1 MTKYY
6 AQGITIANQ
15 GGLYTVAVDKA
26 EGCPLSDTTVSCT
39 AKGAFR
45 HRDERPKVGDRVR
58 ISFTDHSFST
68 DEEGSVTVSESFTDI
83 CVCEILDR
91 KNTFIRPPVSNI
103 DCILI
108 VLSARSPKTDTL
120 VADKLISIAEYN
132 HAEPIII
139 ISKSDL
145 DESTA
150 DELYAI
156 YKKAGFDTFLTSSEE
171 GRGIDS
177 LNERVR
183 DILGEG
189 KVIAFAGASGVGKS
203 TMINKLFPSFGIATG
218 DVSRKTERGKHTT
231 RAVTLYPA
239 CGGYIADTPGF
250 SMLDFEHFDFF
261 ELPDLVHTFRDF
273 EPLLSECRYT
283 DCTHTKEDECGI
295 TRALRE
301 GRISRSRHES
311 YLNLYQTLKNKPTW
325 KKG

>member
-1 MTKYY
+1 MEKYY
-6 AQGITIANQ
+6 ANGITVANS
-15 GGLYTVAVDKA
+15 GGLYTVVVDNDG
-26 EGCPLSDTTVSCT
+26 GCPLSDACVSCT

-58 ISFTDHSFST
+58 ISFTDHSFT
-68 DEEGSVTVSESFTDI
+68 VDAEGKVTVSESFADI
-83 CVCEILDR
+83 CVCEILER

-103 DCILI
+103 DCIFV

-132 HAEPIII
+132 RAEPIIV

-145 DESTA
+145 DSDA
-150 DELYAI
+150 ANELYAI
-156 YKKAGFDTFLTSSEE
+156 YDKAGFDTFLTSGEDGMGVDALHSKIRE
-171 GRGIDS
+171 
-177 LNERVR
+177 V
-183 DILGEG
+183 LGEG

-203 TMINKLFPSFGIATG
+203 TMINKIFPEFGIATG
-218 DVSRKTERGKHTT
+218 NVSKKTERGKHTT

-239 CGGYIADTPGF
+239 YGGYIADTPGF

-261 ELPDLVHTFRDF
+261 GLEDLVHTFRDF
-273 EPLLSECRYT
+273 TPYLPECRYT

-295 TRALRE
+295 TRALRD
-301 GRISRSRHES
+301 GLISKSRHDS

>member
-1 MTKYY
+1 MEKYY
-6 AQGITIANQ
+6 ANGITVANS
-15 GGLYTVAVDKA
+15 GGLYTVAVDKT

-45 HRDERPKVGDRVR
+45 HRAERPKVGDRVK
-58 ISFTDHSFST
+58 ISFTDHSFSV
-68 DEEGSVTVSESFTDI
+68 DGQGNVTVSENFADI
-83 CVCEILDR
+83 CVCEILVR
-91 KNTFIRPPVSNI
+91 KNSFIRPPVSNI
-103 DCILI
+103 DCIFV

-132 HAEPIII
+132 RAEPIIV

-145 DESTA
+145 DSDA
-150 DELYAI
+150 ANELYEI
-156 YKKAGFDTFLTSSEE
+156 YKKAGFDTFLTSGED
-171 GRGIDS
+171 GRGVS
-177 LNERVR
+177 ELHAKVEEV
-183 DILGEG
+183 LGQG

-203 TMINKLFPSFGIATG
+203 TMINKIFPSFGIATG
-218 DVSRKTERGKHTT
+218 DVSRKTERGRHTT

-261 ELPDLVHTFRDF
+261 ELEDLVHTFRDF
-273 EPLLSECRYT
+273 EPLLAECRYT

-295 TRALRE
+295 TRALRD
-301 GRISRSRHES
+301 GRISKTRHDS
-311 YLNLYQTLKNKPTW
+311 YLNLYQTLKNKPSW

>member
-1 MTKYY
+1 MEKYY
-6 AQGITIANQ
+6 ANGITVANS
-15 GGLYTVAVDKA
+15 GGLYTVVVDVND
-26 EGCPLSDTTVSCT
+26 GCPLSGACVSCT
-39 AKGAFR
+39 AKGVFR

-58 ISFTDHSFST
+58 ISFTDHSFT
-68 DEEGSVTVSESFTDI
+68 QNEEGGVTVSETFADV
-83 CVCEILDR
+83 CVCEILER

-103 DCILI
+103 DCIFI

-132 HAEPIII
+132 KAEPIIV

-145 DESTA
+145 DSDA
-150 DELYAI
+150 AGELYAI
-156 YKKAGFDTFLTSSEE
+156 YEKAGFDTFLTSGEDGSGVSELRHKVE
-171 GRGIDS
+171 S
-177 LNERVR
+177 VLS
-183 DILGEG
+183 EG

-203 TMINKLFPSFGIATG
+203 TMINKIFPSLGIQTG
-218 DVSRKTERGKHTT
+218 DVSKKTERGRHTT

-239 CGGYIADTPGF
+239 FGGYVADTPGF

-273 EPLLSECRYT
+273 EPLLCECRYT

-301 GRISRSRHES
+301 GGISPSRHAS
-311 YLNLYQTLKNKPTW
+311 YLNMYQTLKNKPSW

>member
-6 AQGITIANQ
+6 ATGITIANS
-15 GGLYTVAVDKA
+15 GGLYTVAVDNT
-26 EGCPLSDTTVSCT
+26 EGCPLSGTTVSCT

-45 HRDERPKVGDRVR
+45 HKDERLRVGDRVR
-58 ISFTDHSFST
+58 ISFSDHSFTADS
-68 DEEGSVTVSESFTDI
+68 DGEVTVSETFADI
-83 CVCEILDR
+83 CICELLER

-103 DCILI
+103 DCIFV

-120 VADKLISIAEYN
+120 VADKLISITEFN
-132 HAEPIII
+132 RAEPIIV

-145 DESTA
+145 DQSAA
-150 DELYAI
+150 DELYSI
-156 YKKAGFDTFLTSSEE
+156 YKKAGFDTFLTSGED
-171 GRGIDS
+171 GRGVS
-177 LNERVR
+177 ELHAKVEQV
-183 DILGEG
+183 LSQG

-203 TMINKLFPSFGIATG
+203 TMINKIFPSFGIATG
-218 DVSRKTERGKHTT
+218 DVSRKTERGRHTT

-261 ELPDLVHTFRDF
+261 GLEDLVHTFRDF
-273 EPLLSECRYT
+273 EPYLSECRYT

-295 TRALRE
+295 TRALRD
-301 GRISRSRHES
+301 GKISRSRHDS
-311 YLNLYQTLKNKPTW
+311 YLNLYQTLKSKPSW